1 MTIIGGRKKAEDE
14 QILIKMNN
22 SKRNYWDFVPFIT
35 LFFSPVAVIS
45 GNCIISISIGEGNT
59 SLTNFSENLLPYGL
73 RSGGVHK
80 TREED
85 ERA

>member
-1 MTIIGGRKKAEDE
+1 MTILGGRKIVEDE
-14 QILIKMNN
+14 QISIRMNDLE
-22 SKRNYWDFVPFIT
+22 RNYWDFVPFIT

-45 GNCIISISIGEGNT
+45 GNCIISISIGKVNT
-59 SLTNFSENLLPYGL
+59 SLTNFSENLLPNGL
-73 RSGGVHK
+73 RSGGVNK